1 MTLPVDSSYQQILT
15 QARRNAGR
23 QGRLLGV
30 VLIVCITALAITGF
44 FDLKR
49 FIEGGPAIAQ
59 LASEMVP
66 PDFSRWQRWMRP
78 LLDTLAMS
86 IAGTVLAVIFS
97 IPLALLAAA
106 NTTPNATV
114 YHITRTLLA
123 ALRSVPE
130 IILGILFVAAVG
142 FGALPGVLALA
153 LHSVGMVGKFYA
165 EAIEHVDPKP
175 MEAASAAG
183 AGRLQVITHAVMPQV
198 LPQMADIT
206 IYRWEYHFRA
216 SAVLGIV
223 GAGGIGFELM
233 AALRMINY
241 DEVSAILLAILACV
255 VVVDGIGA
263 RLRKKLR

>member
-1 MTLPVDSSYQQILT
+1 MSATAARYGVILDA
-15 QARRNAGR
+15 ARREAWR
-23 QGRLLGV
+23 HAQLVAAVLL
-30 VLIVCITALAITGF
+30 VCIIALAISGF
-44 FDLKR
+44 FDAQR

-66 PDFSRWQRWMRP
+66 PDFERWRHWLRP

-86 IAGTVLAVIFS
+86 IAGTVLAVLLS
-97 IPLALLAAA
+97 LPLSLLAAP
-106 NTTPNATV
+106 NTAPNWPASR
-114 YHITRTLLA
+114 IARILLA
-123 ALRSVPE
+123 AMRSVPE

-153 LHSVGMVGKFYA
+153 LHSTGMVAKFYA

-175 MEAASAAG
+175 LEAARAAG
-183 AGRLQVITHAVMPQV
+183 AGHFQVITHAVLPQV
-198 LPQMADIT
+198 LPQLADIT

-233 AALRMINY
+233 AALRLIKY
-241 DEVSAILLAILACV
+241 DEVAAILLTILACV

-263 RLRKKLR
+263 YLRKKLK